1 MMGNLKTVT
10 LGNPLLKGF
19 KRRVLELN
27 NLSAIK
33 TDEVIVV
40 ASL

>member
-1 MMGNLKTVT
+1 MVT

-19 KRRVLELN
+19 EGGVLELN

-33 TDEVIVV
+33 TDEVIVM

>member
-19 KRRVLELN
+19 EGLVLELN
-27 NLSAIK
+27 NLSAIEA
-33 TDEVIVV
+33 DEVIMVG
-40 ASL
+40 SF